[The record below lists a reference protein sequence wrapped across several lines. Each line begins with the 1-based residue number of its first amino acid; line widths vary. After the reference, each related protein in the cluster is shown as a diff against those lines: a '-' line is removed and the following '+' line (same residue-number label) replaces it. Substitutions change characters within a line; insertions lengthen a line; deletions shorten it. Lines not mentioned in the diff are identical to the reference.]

1 MLNMLV
7 VEDNIYFSKLLINK
21 TIQFNKNLRLSMIAT
36 DGKEVLEII
45 NREKIDIIL
54 LDMNIPGYN
63 GLEILNF
70 LARNKKEEYLNSI
83 IATSCKQDVLDKIE
97 NNPLVYDYISENQGL
112 DAIIEKVNNISKY
125 KEEMLKKRKTIQKK
139 KKVIKNKIQKEL
151 INLGYNGKYIG
162 TEYMSES
169 IYYMYFLKDK
179 AKVKLE
185 KDIYPIIVEKNST
198 TVNTVK
204 CDIIKATNHLENDAN
219 EIKLKE
225 YFGYFLDRKIRPK
238 LVMRSVLNKIKQE
251 I

>member
-139 KKVIKNKIQKEL
+139 KKVIKNTL
-151 INLGYNGKYIG
+151 
-162 TEYMSES
+162 T
-169 IYYMYFLKDK
+169 
-179 AKVKLE
+179 
-185 KDIYPIIVEKNST
+185 
-198 TVNTVK
+198 
-204 CDIIKATNHLENDAN
+204 
-219 EIKLKE
+219 
-225 YFGYFLDRKIRPK
+225 
-238 LVMRSVLNKIKQE
+238 LNKIK
-251 I
+251 

>member
-125 KEEMLKKRKTIQKK
+125 KEEMLKK

-185 KDIYPIIVEKNST
+185 KDIYPIIAEKNST

>member
-36 DGKEVLEII
+36 DGKEALEII

-97 NNPLVYDYISENQGL
+97 NNSLVYDYISEN
-112 DAIIEKVNNISKY
+112 
-125 KEEMLKKRKTIQKK
+125 
-139 KKVIKNKIQKEL
+139 
-151 INLGYNGKYIG
+151 
-162 TEYMSES
+162 
-169 IYYMYFLKDK
+169 
-179 AKVKLE
+179 
-185 KDIYPIIVEKNST
+185 
-198 TVNTVK
+198 
-204 CDIIKATNHLENDAN
+204 
-219 EIKLKE
+219 
-225 YFGYFLDRKIRPK
+225 
-238 LVMRSVLNKIKQE
+238 
-251 I
+251 